1 MKIGVLGNCQTQGVA
16 QCIRLFAPQIDVT
29 AHVLSLAAG
38 DNPSR
43 MATIAAEMETCDL
56 IFIQDQPR
64 LEPLFTVILERCQAP
79 LRRWPLVVFR
89 GFHPDCVY
97 VIRKGQVV
105 DGVIGPY
112 HSALLCA
119 AWAEGLSPVR
129 AAGLFNAFSYAALG
143 YFDAY
148 NDAAALLAYEAE
160 RLGYDFSAVLD
171 GPTSSFMHTVNHPR
185 VDVLQSVA
193 RQALDLSGVPREAT
207 APLPEDALARG
218 SVWPDYPELARRGG
232 WTPTPASWDTA
243 DMEAVAR
250 RVFDGLDRLGDRS
263 LGQSGDPGEQAIQRA
278 RAFIRSHVIHSR

>member
-1 MKIGVLGNCQTQGVA
+1 MKVGVLGNCQTQGVA

-29 AHVLSLAAG
+29 ARVLSVAAG
-38 DNPSR
+38 DNPDL
-43 MATIAAEMETCDL
+43 MEAVATEMEACDL

-64 LEPLFTVILERCQAP
+64 LANIFAIVLERCRAP
-79 LRRWPLVVFR
+79 LHRWPPIIFR

-97 VIRKGQVV
+97 VIRKGQAV
-105 DGVIGPY
+105 DGVVGPY

-119 AWAEGLSPVR
+119 AWVEGLSPVR

-148 NDAAALLAYEAE
+148 NEAAALLAFQAE

-171 GPTSSFMHTVNHPR
+171 GPTSSFMHTINHPR

-193 RQALDLSGVPREAT
+193 RQALDLSGVPRETT

-218 SVWPDYPELARRGG
+218 AVWPDYPDLARRGG

-250 RVFDGLDRLGDRS
+250 RVFDGLSRLGDRS

-278 RAFIRSHVIHSR
+278 REFIRSHVIHSR